1 MENLIRAG
9 RAFYGIGIAGIGIQH
24 FVYSDFRP
32 MVLPFWPSAIPGPA
46 AWALIFGGI
55 LILSGVIIA
64 FSKKARMVSIVL
76 GVLFF
81 LLFLCFHVYNQ
92 LFLSPNSFH
101 FWSWTNP
108 LKELTF
114 SGGAFVMAASF
125 PEEKSILSNKRLLML
140 GRIFFSIM
148 LIVFGIEHFLY
159 TEAVA
164 KLVPGWI
171 PGSVFWTYFGAVALI
186 GSGVCIMLNIK
197 IKLVGFL
204 LGLMLFLW
212 FIILHIPRAIA
223 YPDME
228 KGNEL
233 TSVFQALAFS
243 GIAFL
248 ISVLSPVKNAVIN
261 LNTAALR
268 K

>member
-1 MENLIRAG
+1 MEKLIRAG

-24 FVYSDFRP
+24 FIYSDFRP
-32 MVLPFWPSAIPGPA
+32 MILPFWPSAIPGPA
-46 AWALIFGGI
+46 TWALVFGGI
-55 LILSGVIIA
+55 LILSGAVIA

-81 LLFLCFHVYNQ
+81 LLFFCFHVYNQ
-92 LFLSPNSFH
+92 VFLSPYSFH
-101 FWSWTNP
+101 FGSWTNP
-108 LKELTF
+108 LKELAF
-114 SGGAFVMAASF
+114 SGGAFIMAASF
-125 PEEKSILSNKRLLML
+125 PEEKSILSNKLLLIL
-140 GRIFFSIM
+140 GRIFFAIM
-148 LIVFGIEHFLY
+148 LIVFGIDHFLY
-159 TEAVA
+159 VEFVA

-171 PGSVFWTYFGAVALI
+171 PRSVFWTYFGAVALI

-248 ISVLSPVKNAVIN
+248 LSGLAPAKNAAID
-261 LNTAALR
+261 LDTAALR